1 RRAADGTYRWH
12 LVRAVPFRAE
22 DGGIRKWYGTS
33 TDMHDLKRAEEQRR
47 LLTDASAIL
56 GGSLEYEQA
65 LERVAGLAVHELA
78 DWCVFGV
85 LENGQVRHVAA
96 CHADPTRADLL
107 RELLGRHAALDES
120 PLRLG

>member
-1 RRAADGTYRWH
+1 GRRWWLLVHPDDRPEAERRWQREAERGGTYEVSSRLRRAADGTYRWH

-85 LENGQVRHVAA
+85 LE
-96 CHADPTRADLL
+96 
-107 RELLGRHAALDES
+107 
-120 PLRLG
+120 